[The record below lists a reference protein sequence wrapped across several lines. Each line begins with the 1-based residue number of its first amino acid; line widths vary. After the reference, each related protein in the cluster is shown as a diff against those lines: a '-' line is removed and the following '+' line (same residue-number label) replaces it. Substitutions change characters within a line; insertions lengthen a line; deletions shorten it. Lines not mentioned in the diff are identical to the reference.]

1 MRADSSLIEGT
12 QMLWNICDS
21 KMTGTMGRSLRL
33 NDRWMQ
39 NGFFLQEEEHAAN
52 PMLVLDGVASNT
64 RRRRL
69 QKLNH

>member
-1 MRADSSLIEGT
+1 
-12 QMLWNICDS
+12 
-21 KMTGTMGRSLRL
+21 
-33 NDRWMQ
+33 MQ